1 MDQMEGIRR
10 LAPEPA
16 AVPREPVAEVV
27 ASDAASRFLAAEYS
41 PPALLLDEHF
51 DILQLFGNASDFLRP
66 VESHDPRNLV
76 ERALPDLD
84 VVLPAAFHRATR
96 NRSTVLYRDVEIGAR
111 GPQQSVDVRVHPLR
125 ADDGAS
131 LYLVVIEEEGG
142 PKPRSEGETLLEAIA
157 RKDEQLAEE
166 VRRRRK
172 VERQN
177 QSLLDFASMASHD
190 LREPLRSVGM
200 FTELLEHSVDP
211 RLDARSRGHLER
223 IRHGVERMRGLIDD
237 LLKFSRVPRA
247 ELEREPVDL
256 ADVVRTAVTD
266 LEARIAE
273 TGASVDWEALP
284 TVPGER
290 VLLED
295 LLQNLVANAIKYRSA
310 RPPRVFVA
318 AEEGD
323 EEWLISVEDNGVGI
337 REEDRRDIFRPFR
350 RAGSAGERR
359 GTGMGLAIA
368 QRIVER
374 HGGEIW
380 VESALGKGSVFRF
393 TLPK

>member
-1 MDQMEGIRR
+1 MAHREGIRR
-10 LAPEPA
+10 LAEGPPGA
-16 AVPREPVAEVV
+16 APGPPPVDV
-27 ASDAASRFLAAEYS
+27 SDAASRFLASEYS

-51 DILQLFGNASDFLRP
+51 DILQLFGNASDYLRP
-66 VESHDPRNLV
+66 VGADAERSLV

-84 VVLPAAFHRATR
+84 VVLPAAFHRAHR
-96 NRSTVLYRDVEIGAR
+96 NHSTVLYRDVEIGAK

-125 ADDGAS
+125 SDGGDP

-142 PKPRSEGETLLEAIA
+142 PRPRSDGDQLLEAIA
-157 RKDEQLAEE
+157 RKDAQLAEE
-166 VRRRRK
+166 VRRRRR
-172 VERQN
+172 VERSN
-177 QSLLDFASMASHD
+177 QELQDFASMASHD
-190 LREPLRSVGM
+190 LREPLRSVSM
-200 FTELLEHSVDP
+200 FTELLERSVDP

-223 IRHGVERMRGLIDD
+223 IRHGISRMRELIDD
-237 LLKFSRVPRA
+237 LLKFSRVPETDLA
-247 ELEREPVDL
+247 REPVPLDE
-256 ADVVRTAVTD
+256 VVRTAVAD
-266 LEARIAE
+266 LRARIDE
-273 TGASVDWEALP
+273 TGASVDWEPLP

-310 RPPRVFVA
+310 RPPRVFIS
-318 AEEGD
+318 AEQGD
-323 EEWLISVEDNGVGI
+323 EEWLVSVEDNGVGI
-337 REEDRRDIFRPFR
+337 REQDRRDIFRPFKR
-350 RAGSAGERR
+350 GAGGDRR

-380 VESALGKGSVFRF
+380 VESAPGKGSVFRF